1 VKTYVS
7 ASIVI
12 GLSIVFLST
21 GAQGVTIS
29 LSTHSSEP
37 GVSPDLLDAILDLS
51 VAQAGEDWELTL
63 SVTNSTLENP
73 DDLAFKMS
81 ELYFNT
87 SAEITELT
95 LDTVVGGNKDGWML
109 TLDMDNILVGGFGL
123 FDISLTSMPYQND
136 EYIGPGE
143 TVTFKM
149 KIEAGTPPYSDTDFF
164 ALSSLLPD
172 SEGFSSYGA
181 AKFFG
186 GGIEDL
192 SARGAYV
199 PEPGTMLLLGLGALA
214 LLRKRRV

>member
-1 VKTYVS
+1 VKTYVFVS
-7 ASIVI
+7 VVI

-21 GAQGVTIS
+21 GAQGVTIP

-37 GVSPDLLDAILDLS
+37 NVSPDLLGATLDLS
-51 VAQAGEDWELTL
+51 VADIGYWELTL
-63 SVTNSTLENP
+63 SVTNSTPENP
-73 DDLAFKMS
+73 GDLAFKMS

-95 LDTVVGGNKDGWML
+95 LVGANKDDWML

-123 FDISLTSMPYQND
+123 FDISLTNMPNPNG

-172 SEGFSSYGA
+172 SEQFSSYGA

-199 PEPGTMLLLGLGALA
+199 PEPATMFLLGLGALA

>member
-1 VKTYVS
+1 MSKLAVS
-7 ASIVI
+7 LIAV
-12 GLSIVFLST
+12 VFLST
-21 GAQGVTIS
+21 GVQGVTIP

-51 VAQAGEDWELTL
+51 VADVGYWELTL
-63 SVTNSTLENP
+63 NVTNSTPENP
-73 DDLAFKMS
+73 GDLAFKMC
-81 ELYFNT
+81 EIYFNT
-87 SAEITELT
+87 TAEITGLT
-95 LDTVVGGNKDGWML
+95 LDTVVGGNKDGWTL

-123 FDISLTSMPYQND
+123 FDISLTNLPDQNG

-143 TVTFKM
+143 TVAFKM

-164 ALSSLLPD
+164 ALSS
-172 SEGFSSYGA
+172 FSVLDPEYVNSYGA

-199 PEPGTMLLLGLGALA
+199 PEPATMFLLGFGALA

>member
-1 VKTYVS
+1 VKTYVFVS
-7 ASIVI
+7 VVV

-21 GAQGVTIS
+21 GAQGVTIP

-37 GVSPDLLDAILDLS
+37 NVSPDLLDAILDLS
-51 VAQAGEDWELTL
+51 VADVGYWELTL
-63 SVTNSTLENP
+63 SVTNSTPENP
-73 DDLAFKMS
+73 GDLAFKMS

-95 LDTVVGGNKDGWML
+95 LDTVVGANKDDWML

-123 FDISLTSMPYQND
+123 FDISLTNMPNPNG

-172 SEGFSSYGA
+172 SEHFSSYGA

-186 GGIEDL
+186 GGIEDI

-199 PEPGTMLLLGLGALA
+199 PEPATMFLLGLGALA

>member
-1 VKTYVS
+1 MKTYVS

-21 GAQGVTIS
+21 GAQGVTIP

-37 GVSPDLLDAILDLS
+37 GISPDLLGAILDLS
-51 VAQAGEDWELTL
+51 VADIGYWELTL
-63 SVTNSTLENP
+63 SVTNSTPENP
-73 DDLAFKMS
+73 GDLAFKMS

-95 LDTVVGGNKDGWML
+95 LEAVLGSDKNHWAL
-109 TLDMDNILVGGFGL
+109 TLDMDNVRAGGFGY
-123 FDISLTSMPYQND
+123 FDIGLKIRVPNGDVIEPQ
-136 EYIGPGE
+136 E
-143 TVTFKM
+143 TVTFKIN
-149 KIEAGTPPYSDTDFF
+149 IELGTPPYSDTDFF
-164 ALSSLLPD
+164 ALSIPGIG
-172 SEGFSSYGA
+172 SEDIPAYGA

-186 GGIEDL
+186 GGPEDL

-199 PEPGTMLLLGLGALA
+199 PEPATVFLLGLGALA